1 MSTPTEHV
9 PTRRARRHAAT
20 VDEILAAARSLLAAE
35 GPSAVQLRAIAR
47 EMGVTAPALYRYFPS
62 RDDLVSALSASL
74 FDELVAELERA
85 RDAWTTAAPR
95 LVAASRR
102 FRRWGLAHPQELTL
116 LFATPVPAPDQRS
129 KDSVECQASERFA
142 MVFLGL
148 FLELWAERPFPIRR
162 DDELDPR
169 LVQQLGEWSQQTGL
183 PLGVL
188 EVFLRCWVRLYG
200 TVVLEVSGHV
210 AFAVED
216 AEPLFEL
223 ELESMGQL
231 VDVMPSEV
239 TDAF

>member
-1 MSTPTEHV
+1 MTSTEEM

-20 VDEILAAARSLLAAE
+20 VDEIIAAARSLLAAE

-74 FDELVAELERA
+74 FDELVAELEKA
-85 RDAWTTAAPR
+85 RDAWPTAAPR
-95 LVAASRR
+95 LTGASRR

-116 LFATPVPAPDQRS
+116 LFATPVPAPDERS
-129 KDSVECQASERFA
+129 EQSVECLASERFA
-142 MVFLGL
+142 MVFLGI
-148 FLELWAERPFPIRR
+148 FRELWAERPFPVRP

-169 LVQQLGEWSQQTGL
+169 LVLHLGEWSRETGL
-183 PLGVL
+183 PLGAL

-200 TVVLEVSGHV
+200 MVMIEVSGHV
-210 AFAVED
+210 AFAVGD

-223 ELESMGQL
+223 ELESMGRL
-231 VDVMPSEV
+231 IGISPGEVSE
-239 TDAF
+239 AS